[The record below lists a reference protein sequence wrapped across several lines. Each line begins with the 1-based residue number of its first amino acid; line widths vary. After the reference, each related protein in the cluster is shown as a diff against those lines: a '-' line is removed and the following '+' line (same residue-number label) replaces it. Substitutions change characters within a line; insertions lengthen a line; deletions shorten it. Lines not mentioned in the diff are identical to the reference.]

1 MDSQR
6 QKKVSTLIKKDIAK
20 IIDSVLRNRAFR
32 GVLVSVT
39 NVKTTPDLGQCKVF
53 LSVFPSKKTTDITAF
68 VKPDMAKPITTP
80 AAAFIDLSKSLF
92 KKNSPEIAPI
102 IAPKIIPS
110 GGKNSPIIIPIEA
123 PIIPNLLAP
132 KFFDV

>member
-53 LSVFPSKKTTDITAF
+53 LSVFPSRKTSDIINF
-68 VKPDMAKPITTP
+68 LYNNKFEIKQK
-80 AAAFIDLSKSLF
+80 FISLVR
-92 KKNSPEIAPI
+92 A
-102 IAPKIIPS
+102 
-110 GGKNSPIIIPIEA
+110 
-123 PIIPNLLAP
+123 
-132 KFFDV
+132 

>member
-53 LSVFPSKKTTDITAF
+53 LSVFPSRKTSDIIWVIFNTR
-68 VKPDMAKPITTP
+68 
-80 AAAFIDLSKSLF
+80 
-92 KKNSPEIAPI
+92 
-102 IAPKIIPS
+102 
-110 GGKNSPIIIPIEA
+110 
-123 PIIPNLLAP
+123 
-132 KFFDV
+132 

>member
-53 LSVFPSKKTTDITAF
+53 LSVFPSKKTTGIINFLDNNKFDI
-68 VKPDMAKPITTP
+68 KQK
-80 AAAFIDLSKSLF
+80 FISLVRAQLRVM
-92 KKNSPEIAPI
+92 PEIEFLIDDSLDYIEGIENALRNGGENPI
-102 IAPKIIPS
+102 K
-110 GGKNSPIIIPIEA
+110 
-123 PIIPNLLAP
+123 
-132 KFFDV
+132 

>member
-20 IIDSVLRNRAFR
+20 IIDSVLRDRAFR

-53 LSVFPSKKTTDITAF
+53 LSVFPSRKTSGIINFLDNNKFEI
-68 VKPDMAKPITTP
+68 KQK
-80 AAAFIDLSKSLF
+80 FISLVRAQLRVM
-92 KKNSPEIAPI
+92 PEIEFLIDDSLDYIENIENALKNGGENPI
-102 IAPKIIPS
+102 K
-110 GGKNSPIIIPIEA
+110 
-123 PIIPNLLAP
+123 
-132 KFFDV
+132 

>member
-53 LSVFPSKKTTDITAF
+53 LSVFPSRKTSDIINF
-68 VKPDMAKPITTP
+68 LDNNKFEIKQK
-80 AAAFIDLSKSLF
+80 FISLVR
-92 KKNSPEIAPI
+92 A
-102 IAPKIIPS
+102 
-110 GGKNSPIIIPIEA
+110 
-123 PIIPNLLAP
+123 
-132 KFFDV
+132 

>member
-53 LSVFPSKKTTDITAF
+53 LSVFPSRKTSDIINF
-68 VKPDMAKPITTP
+68 LYNNK
-80 AAAFIDLSKSLF
+80 F
-92 KKNSPEIAPI
+92 EIKQKFN
-102 IAPKIIPS
+102 KIIFD
-110 GGKNSPIIIPIEA
+110 
-123 PIIPNLLAP
+123 
-132 KFFDV
+132 FF

>member
-53 LSVFPSKKTTDITAF
+53 LSVFPSRKTSDIINFLDNNKFEIKQKFISLVRALTIRFLNKVFYRARGLL
-68 VKPDMAKPITTP
+68 VMPD
-80 AAAFIDLSKSLF
+80 SKQHLRHYILIKSF
-92 KKNSPEIAPI
+92 
-102 IAPKIIPS
+102 
-110 GGKNSPIIIPIEA
+110 
-123 PIIPNLLAP
+123 
-132 KFFDV
+132 

>member
-53 LSVFPSKKTTDITAF
+53 LSVFPSSKTSDIINF
-68 VKPDMAKPITTP
+68 LDNNKFEIKQK
-80 AAAFIDLSKSLF
+80 FISLVRAQLRIM
-92 KKNSPEIAPI
+92 PEIEFLIDDSLDYIENIENALKNGGENPI
-102 IAPKIIPS
+102 K
-110 GGKNSPIIIPIEA
+110 
-123 PIIPNLLAP
+123 
-132 KFFDV
+132 